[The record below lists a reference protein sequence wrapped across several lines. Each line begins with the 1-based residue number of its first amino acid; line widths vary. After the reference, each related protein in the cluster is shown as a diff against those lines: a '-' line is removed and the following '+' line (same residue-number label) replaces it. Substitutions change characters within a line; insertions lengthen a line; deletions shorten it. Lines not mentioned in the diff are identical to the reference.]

1 MNMVEVGG
9 QVNVVRDPMH
19 SVHETV
25 ELLTDNTFNHGF
37 DNHSTHLSQRHRF
50 NTRPSNDFMDRIVVP
65 KQRPFSGQN
74 SRTTVGTPTV
84 TVLGVVPKQRPF
96 SGHPSLAINLSL
108 CEIASTRKDVWN
120 FFDYQPICDKQQ
132 PAPTGSN
139 QHPPASTST
148 HRRQPVPNCIH
159 EHHPAPPSTHLPP
172 SPPITHHCP

>member
-1 MNMVEVGG
+1 M
-9 QVNVVRDPMH
+9 RLWSCSP
-19 SVHETV
+19 TI
-25 ELLTDNTFNHGF
+25 
-37 DNHSTHLSQRHRF
+37 HST
-50 NTRPSNDFMDRIVVP
+50 MDSTIIALTYLKDIDSTP
-65 KQRPFSGQN
+65 DPPMILWTGLWFQKQRPFSGQN

-84 TVLGVVPKQRPF
+84 TVLGVVPKQKPF